1 MNIKSLKL
9 IWSTFNIKEKKQST
23 ILFFAICI
31 LALLQA
37 LGVVSILPFMYVL
50 TNPEITETNRI
61 FATVKNILGIKS
73 EQTFLLF
80 LAFFSFIT
88 LLVANIFSLL
98 VMYLGEVFYSSYG
111 YRISHRLFENY
122 LKDKYEIP
130 GATHH
135 HEKKQTSG
143 DTGVHIECA
152 SSDSG
157 AVAVSNREY
166 EQRLQ
171 DDMSEIKLLSN
182 DYLPLF
188 LDEFDKLMSE

>member
-1 MNIKSLKL
+1 MNINSLKL
-9 IWSTFNIKEKKQST
+9 IWSTFNYKEKKQST
-23 ILFFAICI
+23 ILLFSICI

-122 LKDKYEIP
+122 LKQKY
-130 GATHH
+130 
-135 HEKKQTSG
+135 
-143 DTGVHIECA
+143 
-152 SSDSG
+152 
-157 AVAVSNREY
+157 
-166 EQRLQ
+166 
-171 DDMSEIKLLSN
+171 
-182 DYLPLF
+182 LF
-188 LDEFDKLMSE
+188 FLHYD